1 MSIYSRDYMRDPGS
15 PLDRLRQPSRW
26 SPIGWII
33 AISVAWFVVDYFFL
47 RSQGLHLG
55 FLSWETLK
63 TGQVWRLF
71 SHPFTHEVPFT
82 ALFSLLV
89 LFFVGRL
96 FGAFA
101 DSGLILR
108 LFLTGALLG
117 GLVQVLVSAV
127 VPPLSAPIM
136 GAGTGVAAMIG
147 YLGRKV
153 PFEQIRLLLFFVI
166 PVTFK
171 VRTLF
176 LIVLCLNA
184 VLAIWQLAGGPPSRG
199 ALGSLAALGIGF
211 LMVKHPSLGLPAVRI
226 LRDEGSRLSSPK
238 RKPAKKQKK
247 PKPGSFV
254 SQDIDSILDKINE
267 EGFQSLT
274 DEERA
279 VLEKGSQKLSKRL
292 DKGERNS

>member
-1 MSIYSRDYMRDPGS
+1 MLSPKEMSIYSRDYMRDPGS
-15 PLDRLRQPSRW
+15 PLDRLRQPGRW

-33 AISVAWFVVDYFFL
+33 VISVTWFVVDYFFL
-47 RSQGLHLG
+47 RSHGLDLG
-55 FLSWETLK
+55 FLSWDTLK
-63 TGQVWRLF
+63 SGQVWRLL

-89 LFFVGRL
+89 LFFIGRL

-108 LFLTGALLG
+108 LFIAGALLG
-117 GLVQVLVSAV
+117 GVAQVAVSAII
-127 VPPLSAPIM
+127 PPLSAPIL

-176 LIVLCLNA
+176 TVILCLNA
-184 VLAIWQLAGGPPSRG
+184 VLVIWQLTGGPVATG
-199 ALGSLAALGIGF
+199 ALGNLAALGIGF
-211 LMVKHPSLGLPAVRI
+211 LMVKHPSLGFPAIRI
-226 LRDEGSRLSSPK
+226 LRDEASTTSAKKQRK
-238 RKPAKKQKK
+238 RKPLK
-247 PKPGSFV
+247 
-254 SQDIDSILDKINE
+254 
-267 EGFQSLT
+267 
-274 DEERA
+274 
-279 VLEKGSQKLSKRL
+279 KGSVAKHRFHP
-292 DKGERNS
+292 R